1 MLPLLIL
8 LNPDEFMNKVEK
20 LFLSKAINRAGIY
33 LYAKENA
40 LNFVEECKK
49 QDVTVLGIDSFYL
62 TESTIQPSMDN
73 SIDFSTASIG
83 KGIFDE
89 AIQFLKQRGDDLYFE
104 IVCAE

>member
-8 LNPDEFMNKVEK
+8 LSPDEFMNKVEK
-20 LFLSKAINRAGIY
+20 AFLGKAINRAGIY
-33 LYAKENA
+33 LYSKRNA
-40 LNFVEECKK
+40 LDFLEECKK
-49 QDVTVLGIDSFYL
+49 QDVPVLGIDSFYL

-73 SIDFSTASIG
+73 SVDFSTRSFEKKIL
-83 KGIFDE
+83 DE

>member
-1 MLPLLIL
+1 
-8 LNPDEFMNKVEK
+8 MNKVEK
-20 LFLSKAINRAGIY
+20 LFLSKVINRAGIY
-33 LYAKENA
+33 LYSKEDA

-49 QDVTVLGIDSFYL
+49 QDMSVLGIDSFYL

-73 SIDFSTASIG
+73 SVDFSTRSIG

-89 AIQFLKQRGDDLYFE
+89 AIQFLKQRDSDLYFE